1 MEITPINTVILIVGI
16 TRRTIVIR
24 ASTTAKLTVC
34 LDRKSYSS
42 SIQSQEKKKW
52 QLNLGL
58 DSDIIKWR

>member
-1 MEITPINTVILIVGI
+1 MYRRVVLIMGM
-16 TRRTIVIR
+16 TRSKVVIR